1 MDNKPKKN
9 DVKMK
14 EVNEKDKKEEIIK
27 QNEEEQTDKLQYK
40 QLILIVLLTVI
51 MVLVSLGLS
60 FSIIRLL
67 DGSKNMNFNTIMIPI
82 TPIPED
88 PKEPGK
94 PSKPPVVDKDDFIF
108 SYKEKETLGNGILI
122 ENMLPTT
129 DEVGRALV
137 GDYNTFEFTLYFG
150 KKSKNRYYEITAEML
165 NNCTLDSKY
174 VKIYLESDE
183 VVLDNV
189 LRSNGRIKVF
199 SEYSNATIN
208 KNNSREKVIHSGN
221 ITKDDVKRGYKNFTL
236 KMWFSEDAPL
246 NDQTMNKMF
255 AVRINVYAK

>member
-1 MDNKPKKN
+1 MDKKPKSE
-9 DVKMK
+9 K
-14 EVNEKDKKEEIIK
+14 EKLEEIKEQNEKD
-27 QNEEEQTDKLQYK
+27 QTDKLQYK
-40 QLILIVLLTVI
+40 QLILLILLTII

-82 TPIPED
+82 TPVPED
-88 PKEPGK
+88 PKDPIK
-94 PSKPPVVDKDDFIF
+94 PPKPPVVDKDDFIF
-108 SYKEKETLGNGILI
+108 SYKEKETIGNGIYI

-137 GDYNTFEFTLYFG
+137 GEYNTFEFVLYFG
-150 KKSKNRYYEITAEML
+150 KKAKNRYYEITAEML

-174 VKIYLESDE
+174 VKIYLESDDIA
-183 VVLDNV
+183 LPNV
-189 LRSNGRIKVF
+189 IKDNGRVKVF
-199 SEYSNATIN
+199 SEYVNATIN
-208 KNNSREKVIHSGN
+208 KNNNREKLIHSGT
-221 ITKDDVKRGYKNFTL
+221 ISKEDVKRGHKNFTL

-246 NDQTMNKMF
+246 NEQTMNKVF